1 MTIVKET
8 IASGHKMVRDANLHM
23 LADTIGCKLQGASSD
38 LQKTLATV
46 TLTPPAILMGRQ
58 QTILYLRAHKPV
70 IANKWDKHFK
80 RLAEIEAEIAPF
92 FRKDGKD
99 KDSLEDDSIG
109 QLSFQ
114 HTLLKPLNQVPWA
127 LLVIAMFKVWV
138 VPAMSVLLPLMVWI
152 IPYILLRFVYALPIS
167 QDQYMTILQHLLSGN
182 MSIPN
187 LDAVPVEG
195 ATGGFT
201 MKTVFQGMMFAFTF
215 LQSMIQ
221 PIQNAMHLYKTD
233 AVCVKIGRQ
242 ILEVRKIVQ
251 ELRADIGSFNGIHVK
266 LSFGL
271 DPLPESDV
279 RRAFIVIKEYP
290 ENIHMTFRDLA
301 HVECLW
307 RIAMTDRLNPI
318 VFTRNALVLNDCHD
332 ISLKGVAVTSSIEMV
347 VDAKPHAVL
356 TGPNGG
362 GKSSFLRAALQA
374 VLLGHAFGFAPAKR
388 AFMPRFTWIASGLQL
403 RDTPG
408 SLSMFETEV
417 KFAAECIRNAKR
429 YGPGLVL
436 FDELFHSTNP
446 PDGVRTAGQ
455 FLHRLW
461 KQKDLFTIVSTH
473 VFSLVE
479 AAPSNVQAVCCPAV
493 EGENGD
499 ITYSY
504 GLQPGMCK
512 VSSVHTVW
520 EKFGLAKRSARS
532 GSHRQTL
539 PAKEKD

>member
-1 MTIVKET
+1 MI
-8 IASGHKMVRDANLHM
+8 GH
-23 LADTIGCKLQGASSD
+23 
-38 LQKTLATV
+38 
-46 TLTPPAILMGRQ
+46 
-58 QTILYLRAHKPV
+58 
-70 IANKWDKHFK
+70 KWDKHFK

-99 KDSLEDDSIG
+99 KDSLENDSIG

-127 LLVIAMFKVWV
+127 LLVVAMFKVWV
-138 VPAMSVLLPLMVWI
+138 VPAMSVFLPLIVWI
-152 IPYILLRFVYALPIS
+152 LPYVLLRFVYALPIS
-167 QDQYMTILQHLLSGN
+167 QDQYVTILQHLLSGN
-182 MSIPN
+182 MSIPD
-187 LDAVPVEG
+187 LDASAG
-195 ATGGFT
+195 AAAAAATGGFT

-233 AVCVKIGRQ
+233 AVCVKIGKQ

-271 DPLPESDV
+271 DPLPDSDV
-279 RRAFIVIKEYP
+279 RRAFIIVQEYP

-301 HVECLW
+301 HVESLW
-307 RIAMTDRLNPI
+307 RIATTDALNPI

-347 VDAKPHAVL
+347 VDGKPHAVL

-461 KQKDLFTIVSTH
+461 KQKDLFSIVSTH

-479 AAPSNVQAVCCPAV
+479 AAPSNVQAVCCPAI

-504 GLQPGMCK
+504 GVQPGMCK

-520 EKFGLAKRSARS
+520 EKFGLAKRAARS